1 MDRYAWRKLGPFTQW
16 SRENYKD
23 IKCPE
28 QYEYYSKHDGSLKWN
43 FRRKLLP
50 FIIILQVNSQV

>member
-1 MDRYAWRKLGPFTQW
+1 MDRNWEPFTQS

-28 QYEYYSKHDGSLKWN
+28 QYKYYSKHDGSHKWN